1 MSSHNKSE
9 LILIYTKDCL
19 NTEGYKN
26 QMNFVAQKIAASGFW
41 CINRT
46 LILYQ
51 LLSVNAG
58 CKPEK
63 KKLLLPAIGN

>member
-46 LILYQ
+46 LIL
-51 LLSVNAG
+51 
-58 CKPEK
+58 
-63 KKLLLPAIGN
+63 